1 MVDQSSNETI
11 IKGDTLIAEVVMIAT
26 NDLFDIVIHSKII
39 LGDGTFKICPK
50 LWTQVF
56 ITCVEVEVEEDCSM
70 HLHFFARQVKNII

>member
-26 NDLFDIVIHSKII
+26 NDLFDIVIHSKMI

-56 ITCVEVEVEEDCSM
+56 IIRRLLHSM
-70 HLHFFARQVKNII
+70 HLHFLARQVQNII